1 MDGFKPGQRIPSF
14 QLNIQS
20 DRFSRSRGLTHKL
33 TLHGARQPYNVLRII
48 IPAKGIII
56 IMQLPSESVPIL

>member
-20 DRFSRSRGLTHKL
+20 DRFSRSRGLIHQL
-33 TLHGARQPYNVLRII
+33 TLHGAKWPQNFLVVI
-48 IPAKGIII
+48 IPAEGMYTKA
-56 IMQLPSESVPIL
+56 LHND